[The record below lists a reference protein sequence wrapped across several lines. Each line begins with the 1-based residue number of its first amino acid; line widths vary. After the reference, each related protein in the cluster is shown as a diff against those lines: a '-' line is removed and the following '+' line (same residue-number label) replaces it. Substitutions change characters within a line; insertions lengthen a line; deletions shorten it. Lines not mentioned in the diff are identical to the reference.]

1 MNEVLGKANGSC
13 EMLYTAA
20 TDAEYGASLSED
32 GVIILADVAKEI
44 NITPDIMLL
53 LKLDNAGK
61 INTDIS

>member
-1 MNEVLGKANGSC
+1 
-13 EMLYTAA
+13 MLYTAA
-20 TDAEYGASLSED
+20 TDAEYDASLSED